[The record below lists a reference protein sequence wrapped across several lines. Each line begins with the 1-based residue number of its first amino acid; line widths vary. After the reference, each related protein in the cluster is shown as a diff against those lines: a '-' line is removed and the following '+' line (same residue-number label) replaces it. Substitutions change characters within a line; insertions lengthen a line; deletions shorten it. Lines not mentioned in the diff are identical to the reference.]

1 MSPTDT
7 TSPPGTASAPHQA
20 SSAGALV
27 RSSGSEISAGVFSGI
42 AAFEAAQRMAQC
54 LCSSTMVPTEYRGQ
68 QGLANSLIALEI
80 AGRMGLSPLVV
91 MQNMTPI
98 HGRPSWSSSFL
109 IATVNASG
117 RFTPLRFHFDDEEN
131 PSWCYAEASD
141 RSSGETL
148 KGEKV
153 SVAMAK
159 REGWWSR
166 KDRHGNET
174 SKWQTMTGQMLR
186 YRAASFWVRVYC
198 PEMSLG
204 LTTQEE
210 ALDATSPAAAVQTVT
225 VREVP
230 LAKGTGAGGAVP
242 QPIRPMQAAAEEG
255 ATPGPASGSES
266 IPQVPATTSAPV
278 LSPPLETATDE
289 AQSPI
294 PASPTESEAQ
304 PATRTRRGTPRGR
317 RTVAAADEPVTSVA
331 DPVLQPS
338 EPVTAGG
345 DGSESGPFTQETPQL
360 EANQELFPTGSSP
373 SSTPSRD
380 EAQMATP
387 VAEAVAVTAEPEPL
401 EPTDHGDRQPSAA
414 EVVQSGLQE
423 IPRIASL
430 QALDGAKARVN
441 ALLAS
446 GRINEEG
453 AERLWAVIDRR
464 RNELQAVTEAAVE
477 ATP

>member
-1 MSPTDT
+1 MTPTDT
-7 TSPPGTASAPHQA
+7 TAPPGATMT
-20 SSAGALV
+20 SSQSTGSGGALV
-27 RSSGSEISAGVFSGI
+27 RSGGSEISAGVFSGI

-54 LCSSTMVPTEYRGQ
+54 LCSSTMVPPEYRGQ

-117 RFTPLRFHFDDEEN
+117 RFTPLRFHFDEEEN
-131 PSWCYAEASD
+131 PSWCFAEASD

-148 KGEKV
+148 KGEKI
-153 SVAMAK
+153 SIAMAK

-210 ALDATSPAAAVQTVT
+210 AVDGNAPAAAVETVT

-230 LAKGTGAGGAVP
+230 ATNTATPAGAVP
-242 QPIRPMQAAAEEG
+242 QPIRPMPVVASAPSSATAPSHAEAAITTAEEASASKPAGLMADDSDGEPAAQPEVQPTTRARRGAARIRRSAAAPDDAG
-255 ATPGPASGSES
+255 SSTPAPAS
-266 IPQVPATTSAPV
+266 
-278 LSPPLETATDE
+278 LPP
-289 AQSPI
+289 
-294 PASPTESEAQ
+294 
-304 PATRTRRGTPRGR
+304 
-317 RTVAAADEPVTSVA
+317 EPVEA
-331 DPVLQPS
+331 DPAEPDPVPLQ
-338 EPVTAGG
+338 
-345 DGSESGPFTQETPQL
+345 QLTPEL
-360 EANQELFPTGSSP
+360 GANQELFPVDASDAGSPRSDEP
-373 SSTPSRD
+373 LVTP
-380 EAQMATP
+380 P
-387 VAEAVAVTAEPEPL
+387 IAVADSDAKPPEPL
-401 EPTDHGDRQPSAA
+401 EPSQPSGAD
-414 EVVQSGLQE
+414 VVRSGLQE
-423 IPRIASL
+423 IPRISSL
-430 QALDGAKARVN
+430 QALDSAKARVN

-446 GRINEEG
+446 GRINEDG
-453 AERLWAVIDRR
+453 AVKLWAVIDRR
-464 RNELQAVTEAAVE
+464 RQDLQAAIAAE
-477 ATP
+477 ETP

>member
-7 TSPPGTASAPHQA
+7 ASPPGSATTPTQA
-20 SSAGALV
+20 TGSGGALV
-27 RSSGSEISAGVFSGI
+27 RSTGSDISAGVFSGI

-54 LCSSTMVPTEYRGQ
+54 LCSSTMVPPEYRGQ

-117 RFTPLRFHFDDEEN
+117 RFSPLRFQFDDEEN

-141 RSSGETL
+141 RATGETL

-166 KDRHGNET
+166 KDRNGNET
-174 SKWQTMTGQMLR
+174 SKWQSMTGQMLR

-204 LTTQEE
+204 LMSQEE
-210 ALDATSPAAAVQTVT
+210 MLDAAAPASVVQAVT
-225 VREVP
+225 VQEVSP
-230 LAKGTGAGGAVP
+230 SRPSSAIGAVP
-242 QPIRPMQAAAEEG
+242 QPLHSAPVATTVTPSDANAVPHAKPAVTHHAAESSGTQATEPLEQGGAEEAEAQVEPTPRPRRNSRVRRSPSPAEEG
-255 ATPGPASGSES
+255 
-266 IPQVPATTSAPV
+266 
-278 LSPPLETATDE
+278 
-289 AQSPI
+289 
-294 PASPTESEAQ
+294 
-304 PATRTRRGTPRGR
+304 
-317 RTVAAADEPVTSVA
+317 AAADEPAAPSPAAPAAEAPTGETTS
-331 DPVLQPS
+331 P
-338 EPVTAGG
+338 EPTL
-345 DGSESGPFTQETPQL
+345 TPQL
-360 EANQELFPTGSSP
+360 PAEQSLFAAPLTV
-373 SSTPSRD
+373 
-380 EAQMATP
+380 ATEEP
-387 VAEAVAVTAEPEPL
+387 AAAVTASPP
-401 EPTDHGDRQPSAA
+401 AA
-414 EVVQSGLQE
+414 EVAAVPNPTGEPPAQSDPTAAEVISTGVRE
-423 IPRIASL
+423 IPRITSL
-430 QALDGAKARVN
+430 EALDGAKARVN
-441 ALLAS
+441 GLLAS

-464 RNELQAVTEAAVE
+464 RQELLTTSAAAEV
-477 ATP
+477 AQ

>member
-1 MSPTDT
+1 MTPTDT
-7 TSPPGTASAPHQA
+7 AAPPGATLTSTQTTGSGGVLA
-20 SSAGALV
+20 
-27 RSSGSEISAGVFSGI
+27 RSGGSEISAGVFSGI
-42 AAFEAAQRMAQC
+42 AAFDAAQRMAQC
-54 LCSSTMVPTEYRGQ
+54 LCSSTMVPPEYRGQ

-117 RFTPLRFHFDDEEN
+117 RFTPLRFQFDDEEN
-131 PSWCYAEASD
+131 PSWCFAEASD

-148 KGEKV
+148 KGEKI
-153 SVAMAK
+153 SIAMAK

-210 ALDATSPAAAVQTVT
+210 ALDGNAPTAAVETVT

-230 LAKGTGAGGAVP
+230 ATNTATPSGAVP
-242 QPIRPMQAAAEEG
+242 QPIRPMPVVASAPSSATAPTHAEPAITTAEE
-255 ATPGPASGSES
+255 A
-266 IPQVPATTSAPV
+266 
-278 LSPPLETATDE
+278 
-289 AQSPI
+289 SPI
-294 PASPTESEAQ
+294 KPEPLLADESDGEPAPKPEDQPT
-304 PATRTRRGTPRGR
+304 TRARRAGARGR
-317 RTVAAADEPVTSVA
+317 RSAVAPDEAGSSTPEPAAPPPEPAESDPGEP
-331 DPVLQPS
+331 DPVP
-338 EPVTAGG
+338 
-345 DGSESGPFTQETPQL
+345 TQQLTPEL
-360 EANQELFPTGSSP
+360 GANQELFPVDTSTADNARSEEALVSP
-373 SSTPSRD
+373 
-380 EAQMATP
+380 
-387 VAEAVAVTAEPEPL
+387 AVAVADSVAQTPEPQ
-401 EPTDHGDRQPSAA
+401 ESAEASAA
-414 EVVQSGLQE
+414 EVVRSGLQE

-430 QALDGAKARVN
+430 QALEGAKARVN

-446 GRINEEG
+446 GRINEDG
-453 AERLWAVIDRR
+453 AEKLWAVIDRR
-464 RNELQAVTEAAVE
+464 RSELQTAIAAE
-477 ATP
+477 ETP

>member
-1 MSPTDT
+1 MTPTDT
-7 TSPPGTASAPHQA
+7 AAPPGATLT
-20 SSAGALV
+20 SSQSTGSGGALM
-27 RSSGSEISAGVFSGI
+27 RSGGSEISAGVFSGI

-54 LCSSTMVPTEYRGQ
+54 LCSSTMVPPEYRGQ

-117 RFTPLRFHFDDEEN
+117 RFTPLRFQFDDEEN
-131 PSWCYAEASD
+131 PSWCFAEASD

-148 KGEKV
+148 KGEKI
-153 SVAMAK
+153 SIAMAK

-210 ALDATSPAAAVQTVT
+210 ALDGNAPAAAVETVT

-230 LAKGTGAGGAVP
+230 ATNNATAAGAVP
-242 QPIRPMQAAAEEG
+242 QPIRPMPVVASTPSSATAPTHAEPAITTAEEASPIKPASLMADESDGEPAPKPEEQPTTRARRGAARIRRSAAGPADAETSTPAAA
-255 ATPGPASGSES
+255 A
-266 IPQVPATTSAPV
+266 
-278 LSPPLETATDE
+278 LPP
-289 AQSPI
+289 
-294 PASPTESEAQ
+294 
-304 PATRTRRGTPRGR
+304 
-317 RTVAAADEPVTSVA
+317 EPVGA
-331 DPVLQPS
+331 DPG
-338 EPVTAGG
+338 EPDPV
-345 DGSESGPFTQETPQL
+345 PTQQLTPEL
-360 EANQELFPTGSSP
+360 GADQELFPTPASPTAPSGTLSS
-373 SSTPSRD
+373 D
-380 EAQMATP
+380 EAP
-387 VAEAVAVTAEPEPL
+387 VTLPVAVTDSGAQTPEPQEPAEP
-401 EPTDHGDRQPSAA
+401 TSA
-414 EVVQSGLQE
+414 EVVRSGLQE

-446 GRINEEG
+446 GRINEDG

-464 RNELQAVTEAAVE
+464 RSELQAAIDAER
-477 ATP
+477 TP

>member
-1 MSPTDT
+1 MTPTD
-7 TSPPGTASAPHQA
+7 TSPPGATSAAPQS

-131 PSWCYAEASD
+131 PSWCFAEATD
-141 RSSGETL
+141 RSSGEAL

-230 LAKGTGAGGAVP
+230 LAKGTGTGGAVP
-242 QPIRPMQAAAEEG
+242 QPIRSMPAAEEA
-255 ATPGPASGSES
+255 ATPEPAAGPDA
-266 IPQVPATTSAPV
+266 IPQSAATTITPAQAPPEKPPAAEEQPPSTPPSSEPEGQPATRARRGTARGRRSV
-278 LSPPLETATDE
+278 TATDE
-289 AQSPI
+289 LA
-294 PASPTESEAQ
+294 AS
-304 PATRTRRGTPRGR
+304 
-317 RTVAAADEPVTSVA
+317 AAAPAPQPSQPMTAGA
-331 DPVLQPS
+331 DGS
-338 EPVTAGG
+338 EPVTEGTPELGA
-345 DGSESGPFTQETPQL
+345 TQD
-360 EANQELFPTGSSP
+360 LFPTAIP
-373 SSTPSRD
+373 PAETLTH
-380 EAQMATP
+380 EAAEMATP
-387 VAEAVAVTAEPEPL
+387 VAEAVSVTAECEPL
-401 EPTDHGDRQPSAA
+401 EPADHDDSQPSAA

-464 RNELQAVTEAAVE
+464 RKELQAVTEAAVE

>member
-1 MSPTDT
+1 MTPTDT
-7 TSPPGTASAPHQA
+7 AAPPGANLTSTQ
-20 SSAGALV
+20 STGSGGALV
-27 RSSGSEISAGVFSGI
+27 RSGGSEISAGVFSGI

-54 LCSSTMVPTEYRGQ
+54 LCSSTMVPPEYRGQ

-117 RFTPLRFHFDDEEN
+117 RFTPLRFQFDDEEN
-131 PSWCYAEASD
+131 PSWCFAEASD

-148 KGEKV
+148 KGEKI
-153 SVAMAK
+153 SIAMAK

-210 ALDATSPAAAVQTVT
+210 ALDGNAPTAAVETVT

-230 LAKGTGAGGAVP
+230 ATNNATPAGAVP
-242 QPIRPMQAAAEEG
+242 QPIRPMPVVASAPTIATAPTHAEPAITTAEE
-255 ATPGPASGSES
+255 
-266 IPQVPATTSAPV
+266 
-278 LSPPLETATDE
+278 
-289 AQSPI
+289 
-294 PASPTESEAQ
+294 ASPTKPAPLVADESDGEPAPKPDDQ
-304 PATRTRRGTPRGR
+304 PTTRARRGAARIR
-317 RTVAAADEPVTSVA
+317 RSAAAPDEAGSSTPAAAALPPEPVGA
-331 DPVLQPS
+331 DPA
-338 EPVTAGG
+338 EPDPV
-345 DGSESGPFTQETPQL
+345 PTQQLTPEL
-360 EANQELFPTGSSP
+360 GANQELFPVDA
-373 SSTPSRD
+373 STADSARSE
-380 EAQMATP
+380 EAF
-387 VAEAVAVTAEPEPL
+387 VAPAVAVADSGAQTPEPQEPAEP
-401 EPTDHGDRQPSAA
+401 TSA
-414 EVVQSGLQE
+414 EVVRSGLQE

-446 GRINEEG
+446 GRINEDG

-464 RNELQAVTEAAVE
+464 RSELQAAIAAE
-477 ATP
+477 ETP

>member
-1 MSPTDT
+1 MPPTDT
-7 TSPPGTASAPHQA
+7 AAPPGATLTSTQ
-20 SSAGALV
+20 STGSGGALM
-27 RSSGSEISAGVFSGI
+27 RSGGSEISAGVFSGI

-54 LCSSTMVPTEYRGQ
+54 LCSSTMVPPEYRGQ

-117 RFTPLRFHFDDEEN
+117 RFTPLRFQFDDEEN
-131 PSWCYAEASD
+131 PSWCFAEASD

-148 KGEKV
+148 KGEKI
-153 SVAMAK
+153 SIAMAK

-198 PEMSLG
+198 LEMSLG

-210 ALDATSPAAAVQTVT
+210 ALDGNAPAAAVETVT

-230 LAKGTGAGGAVP
+230 ATNTATPAGAVP
-242 QPIRPMQAAAEEG
+242 QPIRPMPVGASGPSSATAATHADAAITTAEEASPIKPASLMVDESDG
-255 ATPGPASGSES
+255 GPAAKPEEQPTTRARRGAARIRRSPAAPAEAGFSTPAAVALPPE
-266 IPQVPATTSAPV
+266 PVGADPGEPDPVPA
-278 LSPPLETATDE
+278 E
-289 AQSPI
+289 Q
-294 PASPTESEAQ
+294 Q
-304 PATRTRRGTPRGR
+304 TPELG
-317 RTVAAADEPVTSVA
+317 
-331 DPVLQPS
+331 
-338 EPVTAGG
+338 
-345 DGSESGPFTQETPQL
+345 
-360 EANQELFPTGSSP
+360 ANQELFPVDA
-373 SSTPSRD
+373 STADSARSE
-380 EAQMATP
+380 EAF
-387 VAEAVAVTAEPEPL
+387 VAPAVAVADSGAQTPETQEPAEP
-401 EPTDHGDRQPSAA
+401 TSA
-414 EVVQSGLQE
+414 EVVRSGLQE

-446 GRINEEG
+446 GRINEDG

-464 RNELQAVTEAAVE
+464 RSELQAAIAAE
-477 ATP
+477 ETP

>member
-1 MSPTDT
+1 MTPTDT
-7 TSPPGTASAPHQA
+7 AAPPGANLTSTQ
-20 SSAGALV
+20 STGSGGALV
-27 RSSGSEISAGVFSGI
+27 RSGGSEISAGVFSGI

-54 LCSSTMVPTEYRGQ
+54 LCSSTMVPPEYRGQ

-117 RFTPLRFHFDDEEN
+117 RFTPLRFQFDDEEN
-131 PSWCYAEASD
+131 PSWCFAEASD

-148 KGEKV
+148 KGEKI
-153 SVAMAK
+153 SIAMAK

-210 ALDATSPAAAVQTVT
+210 ALDGNAPAAAVETVT

-230 LAKGTGAGGAVP
+230 ATNTATPSGAVP
-242 QPIRPMQAAAEEG
+242 QPIRPMPVVASAPSSATAPTHAEPAITTAEEASPIKPEPLLADESDGEPAAKPEEQPTTRARRGAARIRRSAAGPADAETSTPAAAALPPEPVG
-255 ATPGPASGSES
+255 ADPGEPD
-266 IPQVPATTSAPV
+266 PVPA
-278 LSPPLETATDE
+278 
-289 AQSPI
+289 Q
-294 PASPTESEAQ
+294 Q
-304 PATRTRRGTPRGR
+304 QTPELG
-317 RTVAAADEPVTSVA
+317 
-331 DPVLQPS
+331 
-338 EPVTAGG
+338 
-345 DGSESGPFTQETPQL
+345 
-360 EANQELFPTGSSP
+360 ANQELFPVDALVSG
-373 SSTPSRD
+373 TPRSE
-380 EAQMATP
+380 EALVAPP
-387 VAEAVAVTAEPEPL
+387 VAEASQVAAEPEPQEPA
-401 EPTDHGDRQPSAA
+401 EPTSA
-414 EVVQSGLQE
+414 EVVRSGLQE

-446 GRINEEG
+446 GRINEDG

-464 RNELQAVTEAAVE
+464 RSELQAAIDAER
-477 ATP
+477 TP

>member
-1 MSPTDT
+1 MTPTDT
-7 TSPPGTASAPHQA
+7 AAPPGANLTSTQ
-20 SSAGALV
+20 STGSGGALV
-27 RSSGSEISAGVFSGI
+27 RSGGSEISAGVFSGI

-54 LCSSTMVPTEYRGQ
+54 LCSSTMVPPEYRGQ

-109 IATVNASG
+109 MATVNASG
-117 RFTPLRFHFDDEEN
+117 RFTPLRFQFDDEEN
-131 PSWCYAEASD
+131 PSWCFAEASD

-148 KGEKV
+148 KGEKI
-153 SVAMAK
+153 SIAMAK

-210 ALDATSPAAAVQTVT
+210 ALDGNAPAAAVETVT

-230 LAKGTGAGGAVP
+230 ATNTATPSGAVP
-242 QPIRPMQAAAEEG
+242 QPIRPMPVVASAPSSATAPTHAEPAITTAEEASPIKPEPLLADESDGEPAAKPEEQPTTRARRGAARIRRSAAGPADAETSTPAAAALPPEPVG
-255 ATPGPASGSES
+255 ADPGEPD
-266 IPQVPATTSAPV
+266 PVPA
-278 LSPPLETATDE
+278 
-289 AQSPI
+289 Q
-294 PASPTESEAQ
+294 Q
-304 PATRTRRGTPRGR
+304 QTPELG
-317 RTVAAADEPVTSVA
+317 
-331 DPVLQPS
+331 
-338 EPVTAGG
+338 
-345 DGSESGPFTQETPQL
+345 
-360 EANQELFPTGSSP
+360 ANQELFPVDALVSG
-373 SSTPSRD
+373 TPRSE
-380 EAQMATP
+380 EALVAPP
-387 VAEAVAVTAEPEPL
+387 VAEASQVAAEPEPQEPA
-401 EPTDHGDRQPSAA
+401 EPTSA
-414 EVVQSGLQE
+414 EVVRSGLQE

-446 GRINEEG
+446 GRINEDG

-464 RNELQAVTEAAVE
+464 RSELQAAIDAER
-477 ATP
+477 TP

>member
-1 MSPTDT
+1 
-7 TSPPGTASAPHQA
+7 
-20 SSAGALV
+20 
-27 RSSGSEISAGVFSGI
+27 
-42 AAFEAAQRMAQC
+42 
-54 LCSSTMVPTEYRGQ
+54 
-68 QGLANSLIALEI
+68 
-80 AGRMGLSPLVV
+80 
-91 MQNMTPI
+91 
-98 HGRPSWSSSFL
+98 
-109 IATVNASG
+109 
-117 RFTPLRFHFDDEEN
+117 
-131 PSWCYAEASD
+131 
-141 RSSGETL
+141 
-148 KGEKV
+148 
-153 SVAMAK
+153 
-159 REGWWSR
+159 
-166 KDRHGNET
+166 
-174 SKWQTMTGQMLR
+174 
-186 YRAASFWVRVYC
+186 VYC

>member
-1 MSPTDT
+1 M
-7 TSPPGTASAPHQA
+7 
-20 SSAGALV
+20 V
-27 RSSGSEISAGVFSGI
+27 RTSGSEISAGVFSGI

-131 PSWCYAEASD
+131 PSWCYAEACD

-210 ALDATSPAAAVQTVT
+210 ALDANAPTAAVQTVT

-230 LAKGTGAGGAVP
+230 VAKGGGNGGAVP
-242 QPIRPMQAAAEEG
+242 QPIQPMPGADRPAQTEPTARSSTAPAPLHERAAVAEPSPSP
-255 ATPGPASGSES
+255 APTPEP
-266 IPQVPATTSAPV
+266 
-278 LSPPLETATDE
+278 D
-289 AQSPI
+289 
-294 PASPTESEAQ
+294 AQ
-304 PATRTRRGTPRGR
+304 PAARAKRASTRGR
-317 RTVAAADEPVTSVA
+317 RSVSTSDEPA
-331 DPVLQPS
+331 ANPPDAAPQLS
-338 EPVTAGG
+338 EPVTTGD
-345 DGSESGPFTQETPQL
+345 DGSDPVTQGIPELGATQELLPAFP
-360 EANQELFPTGSSP
+360 EADGEI
-373 SSTPSRD
+373 SR
-380 EAQMATP
+380 EAAQMATP
-387 VAEAVAVTAEPEPL
+387 DAEAVAVTAEPEPL
-401 EPTDHGDRQPSAA
+401 EPAEPSAA
-414 EVVQSGLQE
+414 EVVRSGLQE

-446 GRINEEG
+446 GRINEDG

-464 RNELQAVTEAAVE
+464 RQELQAVSEAEAEAA
-477 ATP
+477 P

>member
-1 MSPTDT
+1 MTPTDT
-7 TSPPGTASAPHQA
+7 VPPGAATTQTQSTG
-20 SSAGALV
+20 SGGALV
-27 RSSGSEISAGVFSGI
+27 KSAGVFSGI

-54 LCSSTMVPTEYRGQ
+54 LCSSTMVPPEYRGQ

-109 IATVNASG
+109 IATVNASA
-117 RFTPLRFHFDDEEN
+117 RFTPLRFQFDDEEN
-131 PSWCYAEASD
+131 PSWCFAEACD

-148 KGEKV
+148 KGEKI
-153 SVAMAK
+153 SIAMAK

-166 KDRHGNET
+166 KDRHGNES
-174 SKWQTMTGQMLR
+174 SKWQSMTGQMLR

-210 ALDATSPAAAVQTVT
+210 ALDGNAPAAAVETVT

-230 LAKGTGAGGAVP
+230 DNTATTAGAVP
-242 QPIRPMQAAAEEG
+242 QPIRPMPVGASGPSSASAPPHAEAAITTAEE
-255 ATPGPASGSES
+255 
-266 IPQVPATTSAPV
+266 
-278 LSPPLETATDE
+278 
-289 AQSPI
+289 
-294 PASPTESEAQ
+294 ASPTKPATLVADESDGEPAAKPEDQ
-304 PATRTRRGTPRGR
+304 PATRARRGAARIRRSAAVPADAGSSTP
-317 RTVAAADEPVTSVA
+317 AAAALPPEPVESDPGEP
-331 DPVLQPS
+331 DPV
-338 EPVTAGG
+338 PV
-345 DGSESGPFTQETPQL
+345 QQQTPEL
-360 EANQELFPTGSSP
+360 GANQELFPVDALVAG
-373 SSTPSRD
+373 TPRSD
-380 EAQMATP
+380 EALMAPP
-387 VAEAVAVTAEPEPL
+387 VAEASQIAAESEPQEPAEP
-401 EPTDHGDRQPSAA
+401 TSA
-414 EVVQSGLQE
+414 EVVRSGLQE

-446 GRINEEG
+446 GRINEDG

-464 RNELQAVTEAAVE
+464 RSELQAAIAAE
-477 ATP
+477 ETP

>member
-1 MSPTDT
+1 M
-7 TSPPGTASAPHQA
+7 
-20 SSAGALV
+20 
-27 RSSGSEISAGVFSGI
+27 RSGGSEISAGVFSGI

-131 PSWCYAEASD
+131 PSWCYAEACD

-210 ALDATSPAAAVQTVT
+210 AFDATAPTAAVETVI

-230 LAKGTGAGGAVP
+230 LAKGGGTGGAIP
-242 QPIRPMQAAAEEG
+242 QPIRPMPAAEE
-255 ATPGPASGSES
+255 PAERE
-266 IPQVPATTSAPV
+266 PAAQSAAAPTA
-278 LSPPLETATDE
+278 LHETVAVAEPSTMPAPMTEPE
-289 AQSPI
+289 AQS
-294 PASPTESEAQ
+294 
-304 PATRTRRGTPRGR
+304 ATRAKRASTRGR
-317 RTVAAADEPVTSVA
+317 RSSAHSDDADSSPTSEA
-331 DPVLQPS
+331 LAPT
-338 EPVTAGG
+338 EPVTAAGEEPEAEPFPQ
-345 DGSESGPFTQETPQL
+345 GSPELGPNQQLVPTPSSPASPLISEEALVATPTAEATHVAAAPEQL
-360 EANQELFPTGSSP
+360 ERTE
-373 SSTPSRD
+373 
-380 EAQMATP
+380 
-387 VAEAVAVTAEPEPL
+387 
-401 EPTDHGDRQPSAA
+401 PSAA
-414 EVVQSGLQE
+414 QVVQSGLHE
-423 IPRIASL
+423 IPKIASL

-446 GRINEEG
+446 GRINEDG

-464 RNELQAVTEAAVE
+464 RQELQAATEAEAE

>member
-1 MSPTDT
+1 MTPTDT
-7 TSPPGTASAPHQA
+7 APPGAASAPPQPGG
-20 SSAGALV
+20 AGALV
-27 RSSGSEISAGVFSGI
+27 RTSGSEISAGVFSGI

-131 PSWCYAEASD
+131 PSWCYAEACD

-210 ALDATSPAAAVQTVT
+210 ALDANAPAAAVQTVT

-230 LAKGTGAGGAVP
+230 LAKGNGTGGAVP
-242 QPIRPMQAAAEEG
+242 QPIRPMPLREQAVQAEPKDVDDAAGQEEQ
-255 ATPGPASGSES
+255 PASDVAST
-266 IPQVPATTSAPV
+266 A
-278 LSPPLETATDE
+278 PLET
-289 AQSPI
+289 
-294 PASPTESEAQ
+294 PAAEDQHPSTPPSGEPEAQ
-304 PATRTRRGTPRGR
+304 PATRARRGTARGR
-317 RTVAAADEPVTSVA
+317 RSVTASDEPAASAPAAAP
-331 DPVLQPS
+331 QPS
-338 EPVTAGG
+338 EPVTAGA
-345 DGSESGPFTQETPQL
+345 DGSDPVTEGTPEL
-360 EANQELFPTGSSP
+360 GAMQELFAAAASPASHHSSGAAQVVGPTA
-373 SSTPSRD
+373 
-380 EAQMATP
+380 EASQ
-387 VAEAVAVTAEPEPL
+387 VAEAPELL
-401 EPTDHGDRQPSAA
+401 EPTEPSAA

-446 GRINEEG
+446 GRINEDG

-464 RNELQAVTEAAVE
+464 RQELQAVSEAE
-477 ATP
+477 AEEAP

>member
-1 MSPTDT
+1 MTPTDT
-7 TSPPGTASAPHQA
+7 APPGAASAPPQPGG
-20 SSAGALV
+20 AGALV
-27 RSSGSEISAGVFSGI
+27 RASGSEISAGVFSGI

-109 IATVNASG
+109 IATVNAPG

-131 PSWCYAEASD
+131 PSWCYAEACD
-141 RSSGETL
+141 RSSGESL

-210 ALDATSPAAAVQTVT
+210 ALDANSPAAAVQTVT

-230 LAKGTGAGGAVP
+230 LAKGNGTGGAVP
-242 QPIRPMQAAAEEG
+242 QPIRPMPLGEQAAQAAPKDVGDAAGQEEQ
-255 ATPGPASGSES
+255 PAS
-266 IPQVPATTSAPV
+266 VVAPTA
-278 LSPPLETATDE
+278 PLET
-289 AQSPI
+289 
-294 PASPTESEAQ
+294 PAAEDQHPSAPPSGELEAQ
-304 PATRTRRGTPRGR
+304 PATRARRGTARGR
-317 RTVAAADEPVTSVA
+317 RSVTASDEPPASAAAAAP
-331 DPVLQPS
+331 QPS
-338 EPVTAGG
+338 EPVTAGAE
-345 DGSESGPFTQETPQL
+345 GSDPVTEGTPEL
-360 EANQELFPTGSSP
+360 GATQELFAAPASPASHHSSGAAQVVAPT
-373 SSTPSRD
+373 
-380 EAQMATP
+380 
-387 VAEAVAVTAEPEPL
+387 AEATHVAAAPELL
-401 EPTDHGDRQPSAA
+401 EPTEPSAA
-414 EVVQSGLQE
+414 EMMHSGLQE

-446 GRINEEG
+446 GRINEDG

-464 RNELQAVTEAAVE
+464 RQELQAVSEAEAEAA
-477 ATP
+477 P